1 VYRGLRRHWP
11 GVWWWLCLCGL
22 GYSGTALAAPS
33 APVTLARAAGEV
45 PLSGHMAMFFDHNA
59 RYTLDDILSPA
70 TAPVFTPLNDGLY
83 GGFAR
88 RSAFWLQSGLHV
100 PQREAGEWWLVVNA
114 PWVEDLQAWITP
126 AGSAEVLWQ
135 RHSGILKPLSSR
147 DMDISVI
154 ALRAELPPG
163 DYRLWIRA
171 AGERAIS
178 VQAGFWS
185 LHALAESRSRVEGLL
200 LSLLGMMMLM
210 VFIGLLLGWRLND
223 RGMVWYGVY
232 VFGMMISG
240 MSANGMVASLLLPEH
255 PLVSSRLSAVAICF
269 SMITASRVAVHMFG
283 LQHRA
288 PRLAKL
294 IIGLG
299 LIGVPGMAMAATG
312 YYGLIA
318 PLVNAIGLA
327 GGLLVAGTVCWSVQR
342 HFSVE
347 SLLYVSAVVLYA
359 VPVSMSILQFF
370 GVTGGASLSPLV
382 YQSMAV
388 SHVFMV
394 LLGMAVR
401 ISSLRKIEREA
412 ELERLRMAGEMRV
425 LLEEQVAERTS
436 ALHSELKAR
445 RGAERKLNEMLSE
458 QRSFLAM
465 VSHEFR
471 TPLTVMNLVAYN
483 IGRRHDDNDDTR
495 EDVARVAR
503 ANERL
508 VGLVDACLSNE
519 WLDSAEMRI
528 RKEWQDLAPMLREL
542 CEQRRIA
549 AGREIVL
556 TLPDAPVWVAID
568 TALVQVVFDNLLGNA
583 IKYSLPQTAIQLSV
597 RHLASGAVEVA
608 VSDRGP
614 GISAA
619 EQGQVFERYYRSPSV
634 LSHTGI
640 GLGLHIVRRIV
651 TLHGGSVWL
660 DPQYRR
666 GARFVVLFPPP
677 ATESLPAF
685 SDASPA

>member
-1 VYRGLRRHWP
+1 M
-11 GVWWWLCLCGL
+11 
-22 GYSGTALAAPS
+22 
-33 APVTLARAAGEV
+33 TLERAAGEV
-45 PLSGHMAMFFDHNA
+45 PLSGHLSMFFDRGAH
-59 RYTLDDILSPA
+59 YTLDDILSPA
-70 TAPVFTPLNDGLY
+70 TAPAFTPLDDGLF
-83 GGFAR
+83 GGFTR
-88 RSAFWLQSGLHV
+88 RSAFWLQSRLRV
-100 PQREAGEWWLVVNA
+100 PPGDAGEWWLVINA
-114 PWVEDLQAWITP
+114 PWVEDLQVWITP

-135 RHSGILKPLSSR
+135 RHSGILAPLSSR
-147 DMDISVI
+147 DMDISLV
-154 ALRAELPPG
+154 ALRTELPAG
-163 DYRLWIRA
+163 EYQLWMRA

-178 VQAGFWS
+178 VQASFWQ
-185 LHALAESRSRVEGLL
+185 LQALAESRSRIEGLL
-200 LSLLGMMMLM
+200 LSLFGMMLLM

-269 SMITASRVAVHMFG
+269 SMITASRVAVHMFS
-283 LQHRA
+283 LQQRA
-288 PRLAKL
+288 PRLAML

-299 LIGVPGMAMAATG
+299 LFGVPGMLLAVAG

-318 PLVNAIGLA
+318 PVVNAIGLV

-359 VPVSMSILQFF
+359 IPVSMAILQFF
-370 GVTGGASLSPLV
+370 GVIGGTALSPLV

-412 ELERLRMAGEMRV
+412 ELERLRMAGEMRI
-425 LLEEQVAERTS
+425 LLEQQVTERTW
-436 ALHSELKAR
+436 ALHAELKAR
-445 RGAERKLNEMLSE
+445 RNAERKLNDMLTE

-483 IGRRHDDNDDTR
+483 IGRRHDDNDETR

-528 RKEWQDLAPMLREL
+528 RTEWQDLAPMLREL

-549 AGREIVL
+549 AGREIIL
-556 TLPDAPVWVAID
+556 TLPEAPVRVAID

-583 IKYSLPQTAIQLSV
+583 IKYSLPHTPISVSV
-597 RHLASGAVEVA
+597 RQLASGAVEVS
-608 VSDRGP
+608 VSDQGP
-614 GISAA
+614 GILPA
-619 EQGQVFERYYRSPSV
+619 EQAQIFDRYYRSPSV

-640 GLGLHIVRRIV
+640 GLGLHIVRRVV

-660 DPQYRR
+660 DPHYRQ
-666 GARFVVLFPPP
+666 GARFIVRFPPP
-677 ATESLPAF
+677 AAENLPAF